1 MKDAWAN
8 VLVSKSEVV
17 SLSILESS
25 AYGLPSLINKNIEVL
40 GLENSVITTNL
51 SLESIKNKI
60 IEISK
65 WSYEKRTLIGKSISE
80 TINIKSSID
89 SISKKYRNFYNSIDY
104 RIEEEYPKKL
114 DFYNLLKSEN
124 INFLMVSG
132 SYMFNLM
139 FPSLLI
145 IMFVIVGKFSIA
157 GEIGLVASFWIT
169 LTQIFSSNMRSII
182 ISEQKIDYAV
192 MTAYF
197 RIAFSIIF
205 FLIFFQFSNNFFN
218 FENSNLIVLIS
229 ILILSQWINEMN
241 LVKLELKDNN
251 IKFIL
256 ITLFNTLI
264 TITALILIFYSK
276 IDYLFYL
283 ISVYVVYILFESSRN
298 FLESKIIKKNIIQF
312 IFKLNIQT
320 IAFLS
325 SFSIIISSF
334 AWKFMIYF
342 IFNKS
347 IAGIFFACF
356 SIGSFPGTLFN
367 SVIGPAYIK
376 KKMRIPNILKRL
388 FFIFFIILLIFLF
401 YNIIKLNSETE
412 INFLSLEFIYFTTS
426 LSLIGSY
433 FMSYAM
439 YLRHKKIQT
448 SYKER
453 SELFKTDIFYGISI
467 TFIIPILYI
476 LGELH
481 L

>member
-1 MKDAWAN
+1 M
-8 VLVSKSEVV
+8 E
-17 SLSILESS
+17 
-25 AYGLPSLINKNIEVL
+25 
-40 GLENSVITTNL
+40 
-51 SLESIKNKI
+51 
-60 IEISK
+60 
-65 WSYEKRTLIGKSISE
+65 KSISE

-89 SISKKYRNFYNSIDY
+89 SISQKIQNFYNSIDY

-283 ISVYVVYILFESSRN
+283 ISVYVVYILF
-298 FLESKIIKKNIIQF
+298 
-312 IFKLNIQT
+312 
-320 IAFLS
+320 
-325 SFSIIISSF
+325 
-334 AWKFMIYF
+334 
-342 IFNKS
+342 
-347 IAGIFFACF
+347 
-356 SIGSFPGTLFN
+356 
-367 SVIGPAYIK
+367 
-376 KKMRIPNILKRL
+376 
-388 FFIFFIILLIFLF
+388 
-401 YNIIKLNSETE
+401 
-412 INFLSLEFIYFTTS
+412 
-426 LSLIGSY
+426 
-433 FMSYAM
+433 
-439 YLRHKKIQT
+439 
-448 SYKER
+448 
-453 SELFKTDIFYGISI
+453 
-467 TFIIPILYI
+467 
-476 LGELH
+476 
-481 L
+481 

>member
-114 DFYNLLKSEN
+114 DFLYNLLKSEN

-205 FLIFFQFSNNFFN
+205 FLIFFS
-218 FENSNLIVLIS
+218 
-229 ILILSQWINEMN
+229 
-241 LVKLELKDNN
+241 
-251 IKFIL
+251 
-256 ITLFNTLI
+256 
-264 TITALILIFYSK
+264 
-276 IDYLFYL
+276 
-283 ISVYVVYILFESSRN
+283 
-298 FLESKIIKKNIIQF
+298 
-312 IFKLNIQT
+312 IFK
-320 IAFLS
+320 
-325 SFSIIISSF
+325 
-334 AWKFMIYF
+334 
-342 IFNKS
+342 
-347 IAGIFFACF
+347 
-356 SIGSFPGTLFN
+356 
-367 SVIGPAYIK
+367 
-376 KKMRIPNILKRL
+376 
-388 FFIFFIILLIFLF
+388 
-401 YNIIKLNSETE
+401 
-412 INFLSLEFIYFTTS
+412 
-426 LSLIGSY
+426 
-433 FMSYAM
+433 
-439 YLRHKKIQT
+439 
-448 SYKER
+448 
-453 SELFKTDIFYGISI
+453 
-467 TFIIPILYI
+467 
-476 LGELH
+476 
-481 L
+481 